1 MSMSFA
7 LPVIAILAVLVIG
20 AVIAMVAVYLSQR
33 KRD

>member
-1 MSMSFA
+1 MSVGLAF
-7 LPVIAILAVLVIG
+7 PVIAILAVVVIG